1 MAANITTGGNQSYDP
16 GEGIRIFQGLKPD
29 IVMIQEFRYKDS
41 SKQDIDDLVSQAFG
55 PQFKYY
61 REPGNG
67 SKGYINNG
75 VISRWPII
83 KSGVWDDPYTSNR
96 EFTFA
101 QIDIPG
107 RKDLWAVSVHMLN
120 RGASRRASEATE
132 LLQYIKNTIPN
143 NDYLAVGGDFN
154 TITGNETAITKLK
167 PTLDLTAVPTDQQGE
182 SNTNNNRKKHYDWV
196 LPNYDLSQFHIPV
209 KIGSNTFPSGLVFDS
224 RVFTPISDVPPIR
237 ASDCSPSTMQH
248 MAVVK
253 DFNVPADE

>member
-29 IVMIQEFRYKDS
+29 IVMIQEFRYKEN

-55 PQFKYY
+55 PKFKYY

-96 EFTFA
+96 EFTYT

-107 RKDLWAVSVHMLN
+107 PKDLWAVSVHMLN
-120 RGASRRASEATE
+120 KGASRRASEATE
-132 LLQYIKNTIPN
+132 LLQYIKNVIPN

-182 SNTNNNRKKHYDWV
+182 SNTNNKRNKHYDWV
-196 LPNYDLSQFHIPV
+196 LPNYELSRFHIPV
-209 KIGSNTFPSGLVFDS
+209 RIGSNSFPSGLVFDS
-224 RVFTPISDVPPIR
+224 RTFNPISDVPPIQS
-237 ASDCSPSTMQH
+237 SDCSPSTMQH